1 MIDAPTAA
9 ELSAAA
15 ARIPDGDGFEA
26 RVAANARNIVAR
38 EAALW
43 PAAVA
48 RAVTRLRAL
57 TGRDGDFTTLEAAL
71 ADMIRTRALP
81 PGDPALLHHLRETAR
96 DRLAIDQPGYVHGLG
111 EAE

>member
-26 RVAANARNIVAR
+26 RVAANARGIVAR

-43 PAAVA
+43 PAAEA
-48 RAVTRLRAL
+48 RAIVRLRSL
-57 TGRDGDFTTLEAAL
+57 TGRDGDFATLDAAL
-71 ADMIRTRALP
+71 AAMIRDRAIAAT
-81 PGDPALLHHLRETAR
+81 DPALLDHLRESAR
-96 DRLAIDQPGYVHGLG
+96 DRLAIDQPNYVHGLG
-111 EAE
+111 ESE